1 MTGTPRV
8 LVGIAMHEDALHR
21 LKEVA
26 VVDVVDSQTLQNRDR
41 LLTIIDQYEG
51 VIAYVPLLDREILV
65 KAGNLKVIACHASR
79 HIDMDAAAALG
90 IHIALT
96 PLLYDTVAEMT
107 LALLLSAARRVPQAH
122 LHITQ
127 GRWRYSTDKQ
137 VFSGQN
143 IAGKTLGIV
152 GLGRI
157 GTCVAKRVQGFD
169 MKLLYHDVIRK
180 RELEMELGL
189 EYRPLN
195 QLLREAD
202 VVTLHVSLTEVTRG
216 LIGESELR
224 LMKKDAILVNTSRGP
239 LVDEHALYRALNEGW
254 IAAAGLDVYNEE
266 PIQPDNPLLAL
277 DNVVFA
283 PHVAGSTKDCDLQPV
298 EATIRRLQE
307 VQRPSV

>member
-1 MTGTPRV
+1 
-8 LVGIAMHEDALHR
+8 MHEDALHR
-21 LKEVA
+21 LEEVA
-26 VVDVVDSQTLQNRDR
+26 VVDVVDSPTLQNRDH

-51 VIAYVPLLDREILV
+51 VIAYVPFLDREVLA

-79 HIDMDAAAALG
+79 HIDMDVAVAQG

-127 GRWRYSTDKQ
+127 GQWRHSTEKQ
-137 VFSGQN
+137 YFSGRN

-157 GTCVAKRVQGFD
+157 GTCVAKRVRGFD
-169 MKLLYHDVIRK
+169 MKLLYHDVLRK

-195 QLLREAD
+195 QLLRDAD
-202 VVTLHVSLTEVTRG
+202 VVTLHVPLTEATRG

-224 LMKKDAILVNTSRGP
+224 LMKRDAILVNTSRGP

-266 PIQPDNPLLAL
+266 PISPDNLLLTL
-277 DNVVFA
+277 DNVVLA

-298 EATIRRLQE
+298 EEVIRVFQATRG
-307 VQRPSV
+307 PSA